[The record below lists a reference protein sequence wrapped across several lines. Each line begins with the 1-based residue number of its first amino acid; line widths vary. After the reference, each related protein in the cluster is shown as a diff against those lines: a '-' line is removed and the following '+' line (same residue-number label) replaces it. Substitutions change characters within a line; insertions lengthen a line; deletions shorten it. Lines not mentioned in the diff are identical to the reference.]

1 MSRDKAMTDLSPILG
16 PTLSPVARA
25 VGEGS
30 QRARINLLSM
40 SDEPPRT
47 NATTTPGPTLN
58 SQAAPDGSLTAW
70 AFAGGTTGQTQR
82 NITIPADVRPYT
94 YTMRVKALSAGARVV
109 MPSFGIFSV
118 SNQNNG
124 TTNAYY
130 DFDTNAF
137 GAGALDWY
145 ATPDSD
151 GYILLRRTFVN
162 NGAGT
167 IFIHRIDS
175 DATYSNAKVAYAWHQ
190 LEVGNGATA
199 YQRTSATTAATNPTT
214 FPLARAHAAW
224 GDSLTAGSGDD
235 AGSSYG
241 KRLNTA
247 RKFNHYNGGV
257 GGETSTQIKTRMLA
271 DTQGRNSW
279 VNLFWLGRNNATSP
293 ATVKADIAAC
303 VANLYAGNDRYL
315 VLGVLTSTAD
325 TAQQIADIGTLNAD
339 LAEMYGS
346 RYLDV
351 LAYLQSKGDGSANDI
366 ADVAAGYTPR
376 SLRVDALHLNPAGY
390 QHVADCVAAKL
401 ATLGY

>member
-1 MSRDKAMTDLSPILG
+1 
-16 PTLSPVARA
+16 
-25 VGEGS
+25 
-30 QRARINLLSM
+30 
-40 SDEPPRT
+40 
-47 NATTTPGPTLN
+47 
-58 SQAAPDGSLTAW
+58 
-70 AFAGGTTGQTQR
+70 
-82 NITIPADVRPYT
+82 
-94 YTMRVKALSAGARVV
+94 
-109 MPSFGIFSV
+109 
-118 SNQNNG
+118 
-124 TTNAYY
+124 
-130 DFDTNAF
+130 
-137 GAGALDWY
+137 
-145 ATPDSD
+145 
-151 GYILLRRTFVN
+151 
-162 NGAGT
+162 
-167 IFIHRIDS
+167 
-175 DATYSNAKVAYAWHQ
+175 
-190 LEVGNGATA
+190 
-199 YQRTSATTAATNPTT
+199 
-214 FPLARAHAAW
+214 
-224 GDSLTAGSGDD
+224 
-235 AGSSYG
+235 
-241 KRLNTA
+241 
-247 RKFNHYNGGV
+247 V

-279 VNLFWLGRNNATSP
+279 VNLFWLGRNNAASP